1 MKLYAL
7 DLELRGMVMKAS
19 KNGGQYIVLNMED
32 EDGTSVQLVSKNLS
46 LTSSGYNKGDHV
58 QATCLYDARYKNL
71 TVIDLLPVK
80 R

>member
-7 DLELRGMVMKAS
+7 DLELRGMVLRAS
-19 KNGGQYIVLNMED
+19 KNGGQYLLLNMED
-32 EDGTSVQLVSKNLS
+32 ENGSSVQLVSKNLS
-46 LTSSGYNKGDHV
+46 LTSSGYKKGDHV

-71 TVIDLLPVK
+71 TVIDLEPAK